1 MCICHRFCILNNLS
15 KIQHISDKSIT
26 VNTIFYFFQWHSESK
41 SQNIFSKPMAWTLYT
56 VKSTFTVYLSYIH
69 LSIHP
74 SIYTYVYIK
83 REKKIFNRR
92 KTTRVWLRRHTWVP
106 ESAWLL
112 KAVCHVRLQCSPHKP
127 NRGDVSEM
135 KSWKIP
141 PLLTIQK
148 LIKQPPMEISMR
160 VAVFS
165 LPGESNFWSSLSWCL
180 PAGMKVGDKKQ
191 NCHKHS
197 ELIIFSNKQGFSRPE
212 NKRENKL
219 HKEQEWIGKHVLE
232 SLGAVAFRLSL
243 ALMLYLYCL
252 WEGGK
257 LAVGKREANWT
268 KSPPEVFLVG

>member
-1 MCICHRFCILNNLS
+1 MYISRGRKIFQQEENNSFLTKETHLGPRVSVVPLAICH
-15 KIQHISDKSIT
+15 
-26 VNTIFYFFQWHSESK
+26 
-41 SQNIFSKPMAWTLYT
+41 
-56 VKSTFTVYLSYIH
+56 
-69 LSIHP
+69 
-74 SIYTYVYIK
+74 
-83 REKKIFNRR
+83 
-92 KTTRVWLRRHTWVP
+92 
-106 ESAWLL
+106 
-112 KAVCHVRLQCSPHKP
+112 VCLQCSPHKP
-127 NRGDVSEM
+127 NRGDVSEI
-135 KSWKIP
+135 KSWKIS

-148 LIKQPPMEISMR
+148 LIKQPLMEISMR

-191 NCHKHS
+191 NYHKHS

-243 ALMLYLYCL
+243 ALMLYLYCI
-252 WEGGK
+252 WKGGK